1 MNIEKAVEI
10 RRLTRLESFVGDIY
24 IHNFVFDA
32 LLNFELMKRLEK
44 RSDVAEIGRYRNF
57 SSGRVEN
64 ELKTIKLRLGKVEKK
79 RVAVI

>member
-1 MNIEKAVEI
+1 MM
-10 RRLTRLESFVGDIY
+10 
-24 IHNFVFDA
+24 HNFVFDA

-44 RSDVAEIGRYRNF
+44 FSSDVAKIGRFRNC

-64 ELKTIKLRLGKVEKK
+64 ELKTIKLRLEKVEKK